1 MRHALIMLLLA
12 IAMTAAPAIGF
23 SQTASRAE
31 AEIAQEIAQC
41 MVQGPP
47 VDWARLYMIIEL
59 PEAGAPSG
67 GPGAVHTGIGHSER
81 NRPTEP
87 PAATESSEFVEQAL
101 RDLTE
106 RGAPPAD
113 VAAMV
118 LDAVRAGR
126 YLQLT
131 HDGYVGALRIRTE
144 ELLGGGL
151 PQLPYFD

>member
-1 MRHALIMLLLA
+1 MLLLA

-67 GPGAVHTGIGHSER
+67 RVKYLAQGDFSPDPVAYKPCDPQKPAQLLMDARESQSAEKRGWTGARFIIHRSGR
-81 NRPTEP
+81 
-87 PAATESSEFVEQAL
+87 F
-101 RDLTE
+101 DLTYDY
-106 RGAPPAD
+106 PK
-113 VAAMV
+113 
-118 LDAVRAGR
+118 
-126 YLQLT
+126 
-131 HDGYVGALRIRTE
+131 
-144 ELLGGGL
+144 
-151 PQLPYFD
+151 